1 MLNGVYTP
9 KLIGQYRKG
18 TSESLLHGK
27 PPTRWPTELCRWSIE
42 LSHFRNAIPLIR
54 IRAYTFL
61 YDENRPP
68 AIPMMRCSLRFSEM
82 TEWKIAAI
90 ERLLYPPDRWSGGG
104 GVPALSSSYRVHMYL
119 AFYRLFL
126 KDDFCHWNEWE
137 KSTFP
142 GISTYSAKIA

>member
-104 GVPALSSSYRVHMYL
+104 GSRGYQVHTECTCTWLSIGFFLRTIFAIEMNGKNRPSQEFRPIAL
-119 AFYRLFL
+119 
-126 KDDFCHWNEWE
+126 K
-137 KSTFP
+137 
-142 GISTYSAKIA
+142 